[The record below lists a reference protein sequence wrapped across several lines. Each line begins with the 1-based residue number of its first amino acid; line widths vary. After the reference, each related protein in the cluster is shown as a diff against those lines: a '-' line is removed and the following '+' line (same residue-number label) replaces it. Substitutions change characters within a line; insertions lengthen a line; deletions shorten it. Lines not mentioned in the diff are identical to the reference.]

1 MKDGVGWEV
10 RENRVWFKV
19 AKKDQKEIPA
29 AKMIN
34 LSLEYAT
41 ELNRII

>member
-1 MKDGVGWEV
+1 MKDGVEW
-10 RENRVWFKV
+10 KV
-19 AKKDQKEIPA
+19 ANARVYFHAEKKDKKEIPA

>member
-1 MKDGVGWEV
+1 MKDGVGWTIQN
-10 RENRVWFKV
+10 NRVYFHV
-19 AKKDQKEIPA
+19 EKKDKKEIPSIN
-29 AKMIN
+29 MIN

>member
-1 MKDGVGWEV
+1 MKDGVEWQVANG
-10 RENRVWFKV
+10 RVFFNV
-19 AKKDQKEIPA
+19 EKKDQKEIPA
-29 AKMIN
+29 TKMIN